1 MYHILEQYY
10 KCIYMYIDF
19 WLISDMTNVGFDQY
33 GYWSNRG
40 FILVESPESD
50 SPEVLSKLVVLVEPA
65 FKKNLKIVL
74 LPRVWCNFI
83 GRGIR
88 PENVQSLAVHRD

>member
-1 MYHILEQYY
+1 MDIGRIEGL
-10 KCIYMYIDF
+10 
-19 WLISDMTNVGFDQY
+19 
-33 GYWSNRG
+33 YWSNLQNL
-40 FILVESPESD
+40 IL
-50 SPEVLSKLVVLVEPA
+50 LKWALQLVVLVEPA